1 MNDPGQRFEARR
13 SSRRRSAFDNNY
25 YKGIGVGAAPPP
37 HLCVCVSLCVS
48 LFSCF
53 SCSRP
58 PPACTHT
65 HTHSPSSSSPSVFS
79 RSSSLLSSLG
89 AASSSAIAEPQPADR
104 PDHRGDSPPAPFP
117 WDPGGASGPGGALKT
132 RNLLSIWERKK
143 KRKRNSN
150 ADRGL
155 GDPPQQAISTLSWRN
170 VRECVQNRV
179 AGGRGVQAKTRPVKR
194 TQRRRRLRSQGYK

>member
-1 MNDPGQRFEARR
+1 MIPARGSRRGGLRDVVAHSTTTTTKASAWEPPRR
-13 SSRRRSAFDNNY
+13 STF
-25 YKGIGVGAAPPP
+25 
-37 HLCVCVSLCVS
+37 VCVSLCVS

-89 AASSSAIAEPQPADR
+89 AASSSAIAGPQPAGR

-117 WDPGGASGPGGALKT
+117 WDPGAGLGTRGGAENAKSTLDLGK
-132 RNLLSIWERKK
+132 KK

-179 AGGRGVQAKTRPVKR
+179 AGGGGSGKDGCASKE
-194 TQRRRRLRSQGYK
+194 RSDADD

>member
-1 MNDPGQRFEARR
+1 MIPARG
-13 SSRRRSAFDNNY
+13 SRRGGLRDVVAHSTTTTTKASAWE
-25 YKGIGVGAAPPP
+25 PPRRRTF
-37 HLCVCVSLCVS
+37 VCVYPCVYLYSLVS
-48 LFSCF
+48 LALV
-53 SCSRP
+53 P

-89 AASSSAIAEPQPADR
+89 AASSSAIAGPQPADR

-143 KRKRNSN
+143 NENEIRTRIGVLGTPPNKRF
-150 ADRGL
+150 L
-155 GDPPQQAISTLSWRN
+155 LF
-170 VRECVQNRV
+170 
-179 AGGRGVQAKTRPVKR
+179 RGVTFANASKIGSPGGGGFR
-194 TQRRRRLRSQGYK
+194 QRRAPSKERSDADD

>member
-1 MNDPGQRFEARR
+1 MIPARG
-13 SSRRRSAFDNNY
+13 SRRGGLRDVVAHSTITTTKASALE
-25 YKGIGVGAAPPP
+25 PPRRRTF
-37 HLCVCVSLCVS
+37 VCVYPCVYLYSLVS
-48 LFSCF
+48 LALA
-53 SCSRP
+53 P

-143 KRKRNSN
+143 NENEIRTRIGVLGTPPNKRF
-150 ADRGL
+150 L
-155 GDPPQQAISTLSWRN
+155 LF
-170 VRECVQNRV
+170 
-179 AGGRGVQAKTRPVKR
+179 RGVTFANASKIGSPGGGGFR
-194 TQRRRRLRSQGYK
+194 QRRAPSKERSDADD